1 MKYGDNISNPVT
13 NTMKYNL
20 VSGYYDD
27 KNKMIENGTMQGEN
41 ILSNL
46 ANEEN
51 GYYNGWEM
59 TVISTITDNNNK
71 IIFNYNDDEYVT
83 TLTNK
88 SYNGE
93 ELASEVQTK
102 LNSVVSNNPFTQFLF
117 HLQQIN

>member
-1 MKYGDNISNPVT
+1 MELYR
-13 NTMKYNL
+13 
-20 VSGYYDD
+20 
-27 KNKMIENGTMQGEN
+27 EN

-51 GYYNGWEM
+51 DYYNGWET

-71 IIFNYNDDEYVT
+71 IIFNYNNDEYVT

-93 ELASEVQTK
+93 D
-102 LNSVVSNNPFTQFLF
+102 
-117 HLQQIN
+117 